1 MKKRLIR
8 FGIIVG
14 GAAAGAAIT
23 AAAANQSA
31 LTVASDGNV
40 TPEGAAIAAVITSIL
55 MALDGYLKKRGLY

>member
-8 FGIIVG
+8 FGTIVG

-31 LTVASDGNV
+31 LTVTSDGNV

-55 MALDGYLKKRGLY
+55 IALDGYLKKRGLY